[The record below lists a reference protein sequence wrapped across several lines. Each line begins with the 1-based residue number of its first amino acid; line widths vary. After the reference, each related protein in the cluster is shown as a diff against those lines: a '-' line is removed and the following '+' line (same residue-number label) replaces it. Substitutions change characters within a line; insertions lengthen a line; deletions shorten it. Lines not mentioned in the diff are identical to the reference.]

1 MASLGDVS
9 QRLKKTYERLG
20 TWRAVGEVY
29 RISGG
34 MAFRIALQGYEPK
47 DLKIRSRLG
56 LTSMAP
62 APVCAKCGKVHVSKR
77 CTARPALWMR
87 KVWDTPEAELRWRLE
102 NREEY

>member
-1 MASLGDVS
+1 
-9 QRLKKTYERLG
+9 
-20 TWRAVGEVY
+20 
-29 RISGG
+29 